1 MATSV
6 EMRGIRKRFPGVT
19 ANDGIDLEVRQGE
32 VIGLLGENGAGKT
45 TLMNIL
51 YGIYRPDAGEILING
66 EAVAIHSPREAMRLS
81 IGMIHQHFRLV
92 PSHTVAEN
100 VVLGMRE
107 KFYRPDR
114 AARGR
119 LEEFSRKYGL
129 RVDIDTP
136 VWHLSAG
143 EQQRVEILKALC
155 RGAKILI
162 LDEPTSMLTPGEIG
176 GLLTTVRRMAADGQS
191 VIFIT
196 HKLTEITT
204 FTDRVT
210 VLRQGKVVATRDAR
224 ETTERELARLM
235 VGREVLLRLDK
246 TPARAGPAVLEIE
259 GLRVLNDKGLEAV
272 KNVTLSVA
280 AGEIVGIA
288 GVAGNGQRELVQAV
302 VGLRPVAAGRVRIC
316 GDGFR
321 YVPGEQRTG
330 VVPSMSV
337 AENFVLKRYRQ
348 RPFARGP
355 FLRRAEIA
363 RLADGLISSYAV
375 VTPSRETPIRLLSGG
390 NIQRAIL
397 ARECSE
403 RAALLVAEHPTSG
416 VDVGATETIR
426 QLLLQQ
432 RGRDTGM
439 LLVSEDLEEVL
450 QLSDRVAV
458 MFNGEI
464 MGIVAP
470 STDVET
476 IGRMMAGIHREAA

>member
-1 MATSV
+1 MIPSV
-6 EMRGIRKRFPGVT
+6 EMRGIRKRFVGVT

-32 VIGLLGENGAGKT
+32 IIGLLGENGAGKT

-51 YGIYRPDAGEILING
+51 YGIYQPDAGEIFING
-66 EAVAIHSPREAMRLS
+66 QKVAIHSPRDAMRLG

-92 PSHTVAEN
+92 TSHTVAEN
-100 VVLGMRE
+100 VVLGLQE
-107 KFYRPDR
+107 HFFRPDR
-114 AARGR
+114 AARGK
-119 LEEFSRKYGL
+119 LEEFSKKYGL
-129 RVDIDTP
+129 RVDFDAP

-143 EQQRVEILKALC
+143 EQQRVEILKALW
-155 RGAKILI
+155 RGAKMLI
-162 LDEPTSMLTPGEIG
+162 LDEPTSMLTSGEIED
-176 GLLTTVRRMAADGQS
+176 LLTTVRRMAADGQS

-196 HKLTEITT
+196 HKLNEITA

-210 VLRQGKVVATRDAR
+210 VLRQGKVVATREAKD
-224 ETTERELARLM
+224 TNERELARLM
-235 VGREVLLRLDK
+235 VGREVLFRLDK
-246 TPARAGPAVLEIE
+246 TPARAGPPVLQID

-288 GVAGNGQRELVQAV
+288 GVAGNGQRELIQAI
-302 VGLRPVAAGRVRIC
+302 VGLRPVAGGRIRIR
-316 GDGFR
+316 GDGFG
-321 YVPGEQRTG
+321 YVPGEQRIG

-337 AENFVLKRYRQ
+337 AENFVLKRYRHP
-348 RPFARGP
+348 PFARGL

-363 RLADGLISSYAV
+363 RYADGLISSYSI
-375 VTPSRETPIRLLSGG
+375 VTPCRDTPIRLLSGG

-397 ARECSE
+397 ARECSGT
-403 RAALLVAEHPTSG
+403 AALLVAEHPTSG

-432 RGRDTGM
+432 RARGAAM

-450 QLSDRVAV
+450 QMSDRVAV
-458 MFNGEI
+458 MFNGEL
-464 MGIVAP
+464 MGIVPA

-476 IGRMMAGIHREAA
+476 IGRMMAGIHREGA